1 MGGARSGQGPRW
13 ARRWLAES
21 GLLGA
26 RRQHGAFRWAG
37 PKAYFPA
44 FPALRGL
51 QALLP
56 AGVGLSFKSSACR
69 GWVLVFGQK
78 IGTFEKG
85 NNLQGVKVRGLLSI
99 KAKLG
104 A

>member
-56 AGVGLSFKSSACR
+56 AGVGLSFKSKC
-69 GWVLVFGQK
+69 
-78 IGTFEKG
+78 
-85 NNLQGVKVRGLLSI
+85 LQR
-99 KAKLG
+99 LG
-104 A
+104 ACVWAKNRNF